1 MSKIGFDFPT
11 QPRKTILSEVE
22 EQWYMPFL
30 AKKLNREMTSM
41 KKSNFGQYDM
51 AVNYLTSVIEEA
63 QAVEKVAVYNI
74 DHMAQIRFTGKD
86 SVALLDRTLPA
97 NVASMKIGQC
107 KYTLLL
113 NEEGGVQD
121 DLIIMRVTEE
131 EFILVINAGHD
142 LTGRGIDHGH
152 EVEVISDADRIL
164 KYKEANEDVVVE
176 DISAD
181 LAKIDVQGPY
191 SYKLIS
197 ELYGK
202 EVLRNRS
209 NPDKNM
215 GFFTFNEFDYEGQH
229 YFISRTGYTNRWGWE
244 LYVPAKVAVEQYKR
258 IIEKA
263 VELGGLLVGLGGRD
277 ENRLS
282 AGNVGLPLMG
292 QEYKPEWSPV
302 NAPLFNAAFDLNK
315 EYFVGKEAIMKVI
328 DEGCTRK
335 MVLVISE
342 GIVVD
347 RDVFLAGKRVGIC
360 TSSINSPNVSQE
372 KREFIGSK
380 RGSVNGQDGLA
391 AIGLCWLDIN
401 PFEVDSEANDILEID
416 GNAVRIPVE
425 FFKTD
430 DEGNPKGKAVLG
442 YISGDGVTPGTAPR
456 PLKKIEN
463 L

>member
-1 MSKIGFDFPT
+1 MSKIGFDFPA

-63 QAVEKVAVYNI
+63 KAVEKVAVYNI
-74 DHMAQIRFTGKD
+74 DHMAQIRFSGKD

-113 NEEGGVQD
+113 NENGGVQD

-142 LTGRGIDHGH
+142 LTGKGMDHGQ

-164 KYKEANEDVVVE
+164 KYKQADEDVVVE

-191 SYKLIS
+191 AYKLIK
-197 ELYGK
+197 ELYGQ
-202 EVLRNRS
+202 EVLRNRN
-209 NPDKNM
+209 NPAKNM
-215 GFFTFNEFDYEGQH
+215 GFFTFNEFDYEGNH
-229 YFISRTGYTNRWGWE
+229 YYISRTGYTNRWGWE
-244 LYVPAKVAVEQYKR
+244 LYVPANVAVEQYKR

-263 VELGGLLVGLGGRD
+263 VDLGGLLVGLGGRD

-302 NAPLFNAAFDLNK
+302 NAPLFNAAFDLTK
-315 EYFVGKEAIMKVI
+315 DFVGKDAIMKVI
-328 DEGCTRK
+328 NDGCTRK

-347 RDVFLAGKRVGIC
+347 RDVYLNGKKVGIC

-380 RGSVNGQDGLA
+380 RGSVNGQDGVA

-401 PFEVDSEANDILEID
+401 PFEVDAEGNDILEKD
-416 GNAVRIPVE
+416 GKAVRIPVE

-430 DEGNPKGKAVLG
+430 KEGNPKGKAVLG
-442 YISGDGVTPGTAPR
+442 YISADGVTPGTAPR